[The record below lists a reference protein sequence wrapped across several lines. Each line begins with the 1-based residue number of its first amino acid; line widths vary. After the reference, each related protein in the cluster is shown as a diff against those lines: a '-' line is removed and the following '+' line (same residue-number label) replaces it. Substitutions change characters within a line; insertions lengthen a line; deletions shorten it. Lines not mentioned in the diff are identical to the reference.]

1 MQNFLKQGLNKD
13 ESNHSL
19 GTSLYSWMYK
29 PEKSS
34 KWIFALLSIVA
45 VAVFFAYS
53 YLDQILPFL
62 KKIPALAVYGI
73 IMALGWILQNFQK
86 QGKDQEW
93 TLYENGYK
101 VTYLSKTG
109 QGETRMGYWGDYKT
123 CSYSDDSVKLISDQ
137 PLKSNVKMPVKTN
150 VMEVYSICREH
161 ISIAHS
167 KKLYD
172 SAPVIQ
178 RPDTREQRHLM
189 RKAQEKRNE

>member
-1 MQNFLKQGLNKD
+1 MQNFLQQSLNK
-13 ESNHSL
+13 EENNRSL

-29 PEKSS
+29 QEKSS
-34 KWIFALLSIVA
+34 KWIFALLSILA

-62 KKIPALAVYGI
+62 KKIPALAVYAI

-86 QGKDQEW
+86 KGKDQEW
-93 TLYENGYK
+93 TIYENGYK

-109 QGETRMGYWGDYKT
+109 QGESRVGYWHDFKT
-123 CSYSDDSVKLISDQ
+123 CSYSEDSVKLISAQ
-137 PLKSNVKMPVKTN
+137 PLKGNVKMPVRTN
-150 VMEVYSICREH
+150 VMEVYSICREY

-178 RPDTREQRHLM
+178 RPNTREQRHLM
-189 RKAQEKRNE
+189 RKQQEDQNE